1 MSLSY
6 EISNFV
12 NELTYLGEFL
22 THLESSKQ
30 ESSELKPLHFSVDN
44 CTFDGNYSK
53 TKSCMGE
60 GYHLFCKK
68 YKIDLPS
75 FVIIHDREIPGTL
88 SVTPKDHVNST
99 DLIYLSKLA
108 KNELLSAH
116 DKINAYANQRL
127 MEIFKSKYPK
137 VIELMDRAYEEYDIF
152 TKVNIHKTT
161 YGPYFIKFTIKKDH
175 FLGKDFNSTSI
186 TKLKK
191 RLSDAI
197 TVAKEEIANTEILE
211 KQNQNLD
218 EDSREDEIEL

>member
-1 MSLSY
+1 MNLGY

-30 ESSELKPLHFSVDN
+30 DLSELKSIHFSVDN
-44 CTFDGNYSK
+44 CTFDCNFSK
-53 TKSCMGE
+53 SKSCMGK
-60 GYHLFCKK
+60 GYHLFCEK
-68 YKIDLPS
+68 YKIELPS

-88 SVTPKDHVNST
+88 SVTPKDHVNSA

-137 VIELMDRAYEEYDIF
+137 VVELMDRAYEEYDIF
-152 TKVNIHKTT
+152 TKVNIHKLTDFSC
-161 YGPYFIKFTIKKDH
+161 FIKFTVKNGY

-197 TVAKEEIANTEILE
+197 TVEKEQTANTKILE
-211 KQNQNLD
+211 EQNQDRD
-218 EDSREDEIEL
+218 EDSREDEFEL